1 MFVVDAGVN
10 RPPENPLAS
19 ASEGWLLGSAEFAE
33 RIKRL
38 MKLPKYRDEVPCRQ
52 PAVFRVLLSVV
63 LEETA
68 DHLGV
73 DVASFAQNTAN
84 GVAEK

>member
-38 MKLPKYRDEVPCRQ
+38 MKLPKYCDEVPAARRLQ
-52 PAVFRVLLSVV
+52 GVLLSVV

-68 DHLGV
+68 DHFGV

>member
-1 MFVVDAGVN
+1 
-10 RPPENPLAS
+10 
-19 ASEGWLLGSAEFAE
+19 
-33 RIKRL
+33 
-38 MKLPKYRDEVPCRQ
+38 MKLPKYLDEVPAARRLQ
-52 PAVFRVLLSVV
+52 GVLLSVV

-68 DHLGV
+68 DHFGV